1 MAKNDM
7 NAVIYKILRYLYRCM
22 QEGKRPDVAEYAYN
36 SDLLDIPEPY
46 WEQIMAELIDN
57 GYIRGVYKVPIMG
70 CGYGIKP
77 TPNACITIK
86 GLEYLEN
93 NSGMRKAQEM
103 IGKAAETAISML
115 PTFLG
120 F

>member
-1 MAKNDM
+1 MPKNDM

-22 QEGKRPDVAEYAYN
+22 QEGKRPDISEYAYN
-36 SDLLDIPEPY
+36 SSLLDIPEQY

-57 GYIRGVYKVPIMG
+57 GYIKGIYKVQM
-70 CGYGIKP
+70 GYGIKP
-77 TPNACITIK
+77 TQDACITIK
-86 GLEYLEN
+86 GLEFLEN
-93 NSGMRKAQEM
+93 TSGMKKAQEM